1 MGFNCFV
8 EIDNFNGFVVR
19 DVDGFVIE
27 VGSFFIDDFISNV
40 NNCIKRV
47 FFFIVKWVYVNF

>member
-27 VGSFFIDDFISNV
+27 VGSFFIDDVISNV
-40 NNCIKRV
+40 NDCIKRV